1 MRKSQTNATAGSVGL
16 DDLRLLLAIAATGSL
31 GGAARQLGVDHS
43 SAFRRL
49 GTLEQRI
56 GARLFD
62 RARRGYTATAAGEIA
77 IAAAGRIG
85 EELDSLDRRLLGEDL
100 RLSGP
105 VRVTTT
111 DTLLHIVAPLFAQF
125 REREPGIVV
134 EVAAGNALFDLS
146 RRDADLAIRPVATVP
161 EHLIARPVATVAIA
175 PYASADYLARAGER
189 PLAGM
194 DWIAPDDSL
203 SHVGSARW
211 IAAHV
216 APARIVH
223 RADSLLALMH
233 AARAGIGVTALPC
246 YLGDCEPGLRR
257 AGALL
262 EDAAVPLWLLTHP
275 DLRPVR
281 RIRALSEFLFERLRE
296 QQALFSGQRPAPA

>member
-1 MRKSQTNATAGSVGL
+1 MQRTQTNTIAGAIGL

-49 GTLEQRI
+49 GALEKRI

-85 EELDSLDRRLLGEDL
+85 EELDGLDRRLLGEDL

-175 PYASADYLARAGER
+175 PYASPDHLARAGER

-257 AGALL
+257 AGPLL

-296 QQALFSGQRPAPA
+296 QQPLFSGQRPAPA

>member
-1 MRKSQTNATAGSVGL
+1 MAGGIGL
-16 DDLRLLLAIAATGSL
+16 DDLRLLLAIAASGSL
-31 GGAARQLGVDHS
+31 GGAAKRLGVDHS

-49 GTLEQRI
+49 GALETRI

-62 RARRGYTATAAGEIA
+62 RARRGYTPTAAGEIA

-111 DTLLHIVAPLFAQF
+111 DTLLHVVAPLFAEF

-161 EHLIARPVATVAIA
+161 EHLIARKLATVAIA
-175 PYASADYLARAGER
+175 PYASPGYLARSGQR
-189 PLAGM
+189 PLAGL

-211 IAAHV
+211 IAARV
-216 APARIVH
+216 APERIVH

-246 YLGDCEPGLRR
+246 YLGDCEPALQR
-257 AGALL
+257 AGPPI
-262 EDAAVPLWLLTHP
+262 EEAAVPLWLLTHP

-281 RIRALSEFLFERLRE
+281 RIRALGDFLFERLRG
-296 QQALFSGQRPAPA
+296 QQALFSGRRPAPA

>member
-1 MRKSQTNATAGSVGL
+1 MRKSQTNAAAGSVGL

-49 GTLEQRI
+49 GALEQRI

>member
-1 MRKSQTNATAGSVGL
+1 MRKSQTKATAGSVGL

-49 GTLEQRI
+49 GALEQRI

-262 EDAAVPLWLLTHP
+262 EDATVPLWLLTHP

-296 QQALFSGQRPAPA
+296 QQALFSGQHPAPA